1 MMRQIPS
8 ADQGFRRVSSEWV
21 HADME
26 CYLQRCQVDTPNDL
40 VSKLWQEIAKRRK
53 SVGSVVDFGAG
64 DGRFAFH
71 GDYRHYRGYEID
83 ASRLLGA
90 RLPENA
96 ELVHACAFGSPIEK
110 ADVSI
115 GNPPFVRNQD
125 LPDGWRAKVSDRLF
139 AASGIRLSGLAN
151 AWQYFFL
158 QSLLCTKDDGLCALI
173 VPFEWVSRPS
183 AAAMRDFIRTKG
195 WDVDVIRLADATFG
209 GVLTTASITLIDK
222 RSNTGAWRYFEE
234 REGELA
240 QMPSPSGSAAGH
252 VSYSSAKAGCGPRV
266 MRGLSPGNQKIFMFT
281 EAERARLGLKPGRD
295 VIRCV
300 SSMRP
305 LGSEVTDLTAE
316 TFDEVYRKGGRRC
329 WIINTRRP
337 PSGGLIDYLD
347 SVPTQ
352 ERSTKTCLARS
363 VWWKF
368 EMPNEPSVLVAT
380 SFKGDRPKFAK
391 NSAKAIA
398 VGGVAGI
405 SGDAGEV
412 DLALQRLAST
422 TLIDRI
428 VAHAN
433 GLFKVEINQLNTLI
447 REP

>member
-1 MMRQIPS
+1 
-8 ADQGFRRVSSEWV
+8 
-21 HADME
+21 ME
-26 CYLQRCQVDTPNDL
+26 CYLQRCQVDTPDDL
-40 VSKLWQEIAKRRK
+40 VARLWQEIAKRRQC
-53 SVGSVVDFGAG
+53 VGSVVDFGAG
-64 DGRFAFH
+64 DGRFAH
-71 GDYRHYRGYEID
+71 YGNYRRYRGYEID
-83 ASRLLGA
+83 ASRLAGT
-90 RLPENA
+90 RLPKNA
-96 ELVHACAFGSPIEK
+96 ELVHACAFGSAIEK

-139 AASGIRLSGLAN
+139 AASGIRISGLAN

-183 AAAMRDFIRTKG
+183 VSAMRDFIRAKG

-209 GVLTTASITLIDK
+209 GVLTTASMTFIDK
-222 RSNTGAWRYFEE
+222 RAKSSVWRYFEE
-234 REGELA
+234 REGELI

-252 VSYSSAKAGCGPRV
+252 VSYFSAKAGPGPRV
-266 MRGLSPGNQKIFMFT
+266 TRGLSPGSQKIFMFT

-305 LGSEVTDLTAE
+305 LGPEISDLTDE
-316 TFDEVYRKGGRRC
+316 IFDEVFRKGGRRC
-329 WIINTRRP
+329 WIINTRRR
-337 PSGGLIDYLD
+337 PSAGLTDYLD
-347 SVPTQ
+347 SIPSE
-352 ERSTKTCLARS
+352 ERSTKTCLGRA
-363 VWWKF
+363 VWWQF
-368 EMPNEPSVLVAT
+368 EMPNAPSVLVAT
-380 SFKGDRPKFAK
+380 SFKGDRPKFAR
-391 NSAKAIA
+391 NSVQAIA

-405 SGDAGEV
+405 IGDADEI
-412 DLALQRLAST
+412 DLALQRLATT
-422 TLIDRI
+422 TLADRI

-433 GLFKVEINQLNTLI
+433 GLYKVEINQLNTLI